1 MRTRNLFLASLLLV
15 GGLSVAAVATYSDV
29 TENDGIGVLAA
40 AEDYSV
46 VFSDFNWSN
55 AFKPATVS
63 SGDLTIACYQGD
75 GGNAPAYYTSDST
88 LRFYSGNSF
97 SISLGGLNISKVTFY
112 GSGLNFVRPS
122 SSLSFTAGSDSSYS
136 FSSPYTSVSFNATG
150 KASLTKIVVTGAAI
164 TTLDEFTVSL
174 ASDAHF
180 DTVSPLSLT
189 NFVFDGVKG
198 DGTPISEGDFTA
210 LIGSGTGDSFNERET
225 IEWGKT
231 IPLSSDE
238 AIRFVSLIENS
249 DGVFEQVD
257 VTITV
262 DDPLLTEIR
271 LEGDFSQKQYTSSSE
286 WSVSGL
292 SLVAIYDGIHEV
304 PVENDII
311 WSFDPANPVIG
322 VAEVTVTAAWGG
334 KTDSKLISGIVVSD
348 SLDDEITPDTLGISG
363 TSYQKIDFTGNSGA
377 HYIGNVANGKS
388 CIQINDNKDDRNIST
403 DISGGDLISIDIIF
417 GNNGNPISILAS
429 NTPYTSAT
437 DHHGDTLM
445 TTAGSESS
453 ISYEFT
459 RQYSYFKIVSAGGAV
474 YISSILVSWGTFT
487 APEIDSVAINGE
499 EHLELGKTYN
509 YTIST
514 NPENV
519 SPSVTWEVDDPSILE
534 IDQSGNVTPKM
545 AGIAVITA
553 SLDGYSLKDSMEVMV
568 DGGEHDYSFT
578 PNDFSTRYET
588 YEQEMSLDNGLDI
601 AYTNVC
607 QKEYN
612 GELTFQLYRNA
623 GTFENINVLAPI
635 ESISLEFVGS
645 AEPILS
651 VGRTQ
656 ANNEEKTIVGSKEGN
671 VITYEIGGDYDY
683 FKVAAGSSIA
693 YLKSFAIRY
702 VSADEEL
709 AYEWALKF
717 VDNAG
722 LTCDPTGVAAPSA
735 DQWLD
740 RGDEYLNLSEKAQ
753 EIIKTAQADE
763 DGTVIERAL
772 AKYDYIIGKYNPD
785 GSNDDYINFIEREVK
800 PTSAYAGALLNN
812 PENPAILAVSI
823 LTMCALAAGAGYAFY
838 SKRKKED

>member
-1 MRTRNLFLASLLLV
+1 MRARNLFLASLLVV
-15 GGLSVAAVATYSDV
+15 GGLSVAAATTYSNV

-40 AEDYSV
+40 AEEYSV
-46 VFSDFNWSN
+46 VFSEFKWGD
-55 AFKPATVS
+55 AYKPATIS
-63 SGDLTIACYQGD
+63 SGDLTISCDQGE
-75 GGNAPAYYTSDST
+75 GNNAPAYYTSDST

-97 SISLGGLNISKVTFY
+97 TISLGGLNISKVTFF
-112 GSGLNFVRPS
+112 GSSLNSVQPS
-122 SSLSFTAGSDSSYS
+122 SSLSFTGGSGSYS
-136 FSSPYTSVSFNATG
+136 FSSPYTSVSFNATD
-150 KASLTKIVVTGAAI
+150 KVRLTKIVVTGAAI
-164 TTLDEFTVSL
+164 TTLDEFAVSL
-174 ASDAHF
+174 ASDARF

-238 AIRFVSLIENS
+238 TIRFVSLIENS
-249 DGVFEQVD
+249 DGVYEQVD
-257 VTITV
+257 VSIMV
-262 DDPLLTEIR
+262 DEPLLTEVR
-271 LEGDFSQKQYTSSSE
+271 LEGDFLQKQYTSSSE

-292 SLVAIYDGIHEV
+292 SLVATYDGIYEV
-304 PVENDII
+304 PVENDIV
-311 WSFDPANPVIG
+311 WSFDPAKPAVG
-322 VAEVTVTAAWGG
+322 VTEVTVTATWGG
-334 KTDSKLISGIVVSD
+334 KADSKLISGVVVSD
-348 SLDDEITPDTLGISG
+348 TLVDEITAETLELSG
-363 TSYQKIDFTGNSGA
+363 SSYQSIDFTGKSGA
-377 HYIGNVANGKS
+377 HYLGNVAFNKDR
-388 CIQINDNKDDRNIST
+388 IQMNDNKTDRNIST
-403 DISGGDLISIDIIF
+403 DLSGGDILSIDIVF
-417 GNNGNPISILAS
+417 GDNDNPISILAS

-445 TTAGSESS
+445 TTTGSESS

-459 RQYSYFKIVSAGGAV
+459 RRYSYFKIVSAGGAV

-487 APEIDSVAINGE
+487 APEIDSVAIIGE
-499 EHLELGKTYN
+499 EYLELGKTYN
-509 YTIST
+509 YTINTSPD
-514 NPENV
+514 NL

-534 IDQSGNVTPKM
+534 IDQGGNVTPKM

-553 SLDGYSLKDSMEVMV
+553 SLDDYSLKASMEVMV
-568 DGGEHDYSFT
+568 NGGEHDYSFT

-656 ANNEEKTIVGSKEGN
+656 ANNEEKVIAGSKEGN

-683 FKVAAGSSIA
+683 FKVAAGSSTV
-693 YLKSFAIRY
+693 YLKNFVIRY

-735 DQWLD
+735 DQWLE
-740 RGDEYLNLSEKAQ
+740 RGDEYLNLSEEAQ
-753 EIIKTAQADE
+753 QIIKNAKADE
-763 DGTVIERAL
+763 NGTVIERAL

-800 PTSAYAGALLNN
+800 PTSAYAGALLSD
-812 PENPAILAVSI
+812 PENPVILAVSV